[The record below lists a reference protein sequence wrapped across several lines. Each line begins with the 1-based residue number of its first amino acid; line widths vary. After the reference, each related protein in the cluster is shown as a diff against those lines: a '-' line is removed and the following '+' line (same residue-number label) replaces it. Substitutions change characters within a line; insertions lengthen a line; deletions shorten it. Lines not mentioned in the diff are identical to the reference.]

1 MASFTL
7 SLISRSCLLALTAGS
22 CAAAS
27 ADVGSPWRAIDG
39 TTMKVTTGY
48 STDAEKDYPLF
59 ASGTGSRLETD
70 LPGLV
75 FNTSGNLLHAAHAT
89 AGGSL
94 LLSEVTLT
102 TNGRQAHG
110 AMVDGGTLNLSGGNI
125 VLKGDDSAGAQGR
138 NDAALVVDDV
148 KIYAEGQRSRGVVV
162 DSGTLTLSDA
172 SIMATGGN
180 SGGVFVGSGFSGSAN
195 AVLDDVD
202 ITLTSDRLS
211 SGIELGNGELTG
223 KKVRIATAG
232 DSIGVNIYNGRDRFG
247 TLALSDSYIST
258 QKGDGIYIMRG
269 KATLEETNVTTGTG
283 KAVNLNTSGEVAI
296 QGGSFTTQGNNADG
310 LWIATSDSSATVN
323 GATFTTFG
331 DRSHAFNAQF
341 GNALITDT
349 SLNTLGGKSYGLYSE
364 AQVKAQDLTVQT
376 EGKGAT
382 GVFAARG
389 GKISLERT
397 SVTTTGDATASLLVY
412 PGSTLMGNNVQ
423 VNSTGDSSYGLWA
436 REGVLNLSNSQVAV
450 QGQDSAGL
458 FASNGGTGAGS
469 QVTLDNVKLS
479 SKAGPAI
486 KTDATALDL
495 MLRNGTQ
502 IISGNHLLLEDLAGE
517 ESSPGRVSIIAD
529 GNVFLQGDI
538 RAATENQVNVMLSN
552 TSQLTGAVQNVDQ
565 LSLDRSSTWKMTGDS
580 RFGQFTNDGTV
591 AFSHNPAG
599 FSTLTVESLQ
609 GDGAFAMNT
618 NIAMLRGDLI
628 NVIGQAHGNHLLY
641 ISDTGAEPQ
650 SAQALTVV
658 KTGGGDEVFRLHGDA
673 VDVGT
678 WQYTLREVGD
688 DWVLVQKSK
697 EETPDTP
704 DEGGGDTPD
713 NGGGDT
719 PDEGGGDT
727 PDNGGGDT
735 PDNGGGITPV
745 PTPTTVTALGMFN
758 ATPTAWYGEL
768 TTLRTRMGE
777 VRHGK
782 QQGSA
787 WVQLLGNHFN
797 VSERAGT
804 AYQQQQTGM
813 AIGVD
818 GTHPL
823 VESHLMTGLFT
834 GFSRSSLDFDHGS
847 TGRIDSFFIGGYTTW
862 LHQDGWFVDAV
873 AKANNFN
880 NHADARMTSGEK
892 ASGGYSVPAFGLSVE
907 GGRQIVFGNEWFIE
921 PSVQFS
927 SVWVKGDD
935 YTFSNQLHAQSGS
948 VTSKQGALNMTGGK
962 TFELSNGVMVQPWG
976 RASVI
981 QEFSADN
988 AVRVNGHHFNNDMS
1002 GTRGEYAAGVTT
1014 QATETLQVYA
1024 DVRYAKGDK
1033 IESPLGGSLG
1043 VRWTW

>member
-1 MASFTL
+1 MVSFKL
-7 SLISRSCLLALTAGS
+7 SLLSRNCLLALSVSGSFTAV
-22 CAAAS
+22 AETL
-27 ADVGSPWRAIDG
+27 SPWRVLDG
-39 TTMKVTTGY
+39 SRLDVTSGY
-48 STDAEKDYPLF
+48 SSSTARDYPLF
-59 ASGTGSRLETD
+59 ASGSGSQLETVN
-70 LPGLV
+70 PGLA
-75 FNTSGNLLHAAHAT
+75 FSATSNLLNAAQAEQ
-89 AGGSL
+89 GGMIRL
-94 LLSEVTLT
+94 NGAALST
-102 TNGRQAHG
+102 TGFQAHG
-110 AMVDGGTLNLSGGNI
+110 AMVDSARLEMTGGDIAIQGESSAGVKGQNGAVVLLENLRITSGGNSSRGIQLNDGTLNVKSLS
-125 VLKGDDSAGAQGR
+125 
-138 NDAALVVDDV
+138 VVTSGSNN
-148 KIYAEGQRSRGVVV
+148 EGI
-162 DSGTLTLSDA
+162 A
-172 SIMATGGN
+172 
-180 SGGVFVGSGFSGSAN
+180 VGSEPTGQGQAT
-195 AVLDDVD
+195 LEDVD
-202 ITLTSDRLS
+202 IMLLGKGSKA
-211 SGIELGNGELTG
+211 GINLGNGSVTG
-223 KKVRIATAG
+223 SNVNVTTSDAAIGVRIYNSSGGYGILTLN
-232 DSIGVNIYNGRDRFG
+232 DSSIN
-247 TLALSDSYIST
+247 T
-258 QKGDGIYIMRG
+258 QKGDGVYILRG
-269 KATLEETNVTTGTG
+269 EAVLNNAQINTQNGKAININTLAKATLN
-283 KAVNLNTSGEVAI
+283 
-296 QGGSFTTQGNNADG
+296 GGNFSTRGDNAAA
-310 LWIATSDSSATVN
+310 LWIATKGSSADVS
-323 GATFTTFG
+323 GASFTTYG
-331 DRSHAFNAQF
+331 TRSHAFNAQH
-341 GNALITDT
+341 GNAELSSTTLTT
-349 SLNTLGGKSYGLYSE
+349 SGAGSYGLYTE

-376 EGKGAT
+376 EGNGAT

-389 GKISLERT
+389 GNISLERA
-397 SVTTTGDATASLLVY
+397 SVTTTGYATAGLLVY
-412 PGSTLMGNNVQ
+412 PGSTLTGNNVQ
-423 VNSTGDSSYGLWA
+423 VNSTGASSYGLWA
-436 REGVLNLSNSQVAV
+436 REGVLNLSNSQAAV

-458 FASNGGTGAGS
+458 FASSGGTGTGS
-469 QVTLDNVKLS
+469 QVTLDNVRVS
-479 SKAGPAI
+479 SEAGPAI

-495 MLRNGTQ
+495 MLLNGTQ
-502 IISGNHLLLEDLAGE
+502 IISGNHLLMEDLAGE

-552 TSQLTGAVQNVDQ
+552 TSQLTGAVQNVDL

-580 RFGQFTNDGTV
+580 HFGRFTNDGTV

-599 FSTLTVESLQ
+599 FSTLTVDSLQ
-609 GDGAFAMNT
+609 GDGTFAMNT

-628 NVIGQAHGNHLLY
+628 NVTGQAHGNHLLY
-641 ISDTGAEPQ
+641 ISDTGVESQ
-650 SAQALTVV
+650 SAQVLTVV

-678 WQYTLREVGD
+678 WQYTLREVGE

-704 DEGGGDTPD
+704 DD
-713 NGGGDT
+713 GGGDT
-719 PDEGGGDT
+719 PDEGGG
-727 PDNGGGDT
+727 N
-735 PDNGGGITPV
+735 TPV

-768 TTLRTRMGE
+768 STLRTRMGE

-787 WVQLLGNHFN
+787 WVQLLGNQYN

-804 AYQQQQTGM
+804 AYQQHQTGM

-834 GFSRSSLDFDHGS
+834 GFSRSALDFDHGS
-847 TGRIDSFFIGGYTTW
+847 TGSIDSLFIGGYATW

-873 AKANNFN
+873 AKINNFD
-880 NHADARMTSGEK
+880 NHADARMTNGER

-907 GGRQIVFGNEWFIE
+907 GGHQIVFGNEWFIE

-981 QEFSADN
+981 QEFSDDN

-1002 GTRGEYAAGVTT
+1002 GTRGEYTAGVTT

-1024 DVRYAKGDK
+1024 DIRYAKGDK
-1033 IESPLGGSLG
+1033 IESPLGGNLG
-1043 VRWTW
+1043 IRWTW